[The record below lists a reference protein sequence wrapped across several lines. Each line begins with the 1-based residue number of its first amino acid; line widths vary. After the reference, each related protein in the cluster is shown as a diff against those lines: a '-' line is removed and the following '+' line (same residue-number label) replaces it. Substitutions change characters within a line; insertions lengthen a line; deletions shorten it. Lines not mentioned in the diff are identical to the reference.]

1 VNLSNWESL
10 QMSSKTITI
19 LFGNIS
25 KKLMGITR
33 LQKWMLKPGD
43 LPRDRH
49 LRPQLSPTVDSTV
62 PTRSRIYLPL
72 QHHLDEVILLLLH
85 PQLVKHPH
93 HEHYLLVKNQQ
104 SLLLQHL
111 FGVQFLPLFLVLPYP
126 IILLCHQRS
135 L

>member
-1 VNLSNWESL
+1 MNLSNWESL
-10 QMSSKTITI
+10 QMLLKTITI
-19 LFGNIS
+19 LFDNIY

-43 LPRDRH
+43 LSKDRH
-49 LRPQLSPTVDSTV
+49 LRPQLSPTANSTV

-72 QHHLDEVILLLLH
+72 QHHLDEVMLLLPH
-85 PQLVKHPH
+85 PQLVRHPH

-104 SLLLQHL
+104 SLLLQPL
-111 FGVQFLPLFLVLPYP
+111 FDVQFLPFFLVRLYPLILP
-126 IILLCHQRS
+126 CHQRS